1 MKFSNTLMKGS
12 FVLALL
18 VMLTAAVSAQ
28 RTVKGTVTDSETG
41 EGLIGAT
48 VTVVGTTRGANTDV
62 DGNYSVEVPNGAT
75 QLRVAYTGYAEQ
87 VVDLGASNVVDVV
100 MVSGTKLDEVV
111 VVGYGT
117 LKNREI
123 TGSVSSVKSKD
134 FNKGAVND
142 VGALIQGKVPG
153 LVVARAGN
161 DPNGSFN
168 LRLRGLSSASQNTSP
183 LIVIDGVPAASI
195 RQVDPNDIESI
206 DVLKDGS
213 AAAIYG
219 TRASAGVI
227 IITTKKG
234 TAGRASVDYQGSVTM
249 ETIAKKQP
257 LLSSSEFVSLAGG
270 TDLGGNTDWYDE
282 ISQTGVSYINGL
294 NMSGGSNKTTYRV
307 SLNHRDVTGI
317 ARGTGFKQYN
327 ANISLQQKALA
338 DRLTLTV
345 NAGSLTRDA
354 NLGFTEAF
362 RYASVYN
369 PTAPVKS
376 EESTYKP
383 FGGYFQFPGSFDQFN
398 PVAIIEQGVNDERSG
413 NLFGNV
419 KADLTLAPGLT
430 VSAFYNQTRDN
441 VRRFESYQKSAY
453 YRGRNGQGAAG
464 QGQEDRTNELFES
477 TLNYE
482 KGMGKVNF
490 KGLLGYSWQEFARS
504 GYSVGGGNYLLNELA
519 ENNFGAINDFYKGL
533 AIPSSFRD
541 PEHRLIAMFGRVILG
556 YDDTYYLTASLRRE
570 GSSRFGVNNRWGM
583 FPAVSAGV
591 NLNKLFLGE
600 TFDNLKL
607 RAGYGVTGGT
617 PRFGGIS
624 TNRIAP
630 LGQFF
635 FDGGSNSY
643 LLAYGPVGTNAN
655 PNLKWEKKADINVG
669 IDWAVM
675 DYRLSGSLE
684 YYQTNTTDLLY
695 PFNVPVPP
703 NFNPITWL
711 NVGELKNNGIEAA
724 VNYTVLDSEDKGWTT
739 GLTFST
745 YNTELVDL
753 YQSFESVQIANV
765 GAPGLNG
772 EYYTTIAKGEAIG
785 NLVVRDFVRID
796 EAGQYVFRNANGE
809 ETTDPGQAARV
820 IAGNGLPKY
829 DLGWTNS
836 VNIGNFD
843 LQLFVRGVFGHSLA
857 NEYRV
862 FYESLDPDTKTWN
875 KVKTKY
881 FDENLKAKNAPSS
894 FHVEKADFVRIENFT
909 VGYNFKLPEGSWF
922 TKARVFANAQNPFV
936 FTNYSGVDP
945 EVRFADPGASDN
957 GNTPANLAFPDPLA
971 PGIDRRTTYFR
982 SRAFTFGVN
991 FGF

>member
-1 MKFSNTLMKGS
+1 MKFSNTLMKS
-12 FVLALL
+12 SLVVALL

-28 RTVKGTVTDSETG
+28 RTVKGKVTDSETG

-48 VTVVGTTRGANTDV
+48 VTVVGTTRGANTDI

-87 VVDLGASNVVDVV
+87 VLTLGTGNVVDVA

-142 VGALIQGKVPG
+142 VAGLIQGKVPG

-168 LRLRGLSSASQNTSP
+168 LRLRGLSTASQNTSP

-234 TAGRASVDYQGSVTM
+234 AAGRSSVDYQGSVTL
-249 ETIAKKQP
+249 ENIAKQVP
-257 LLSSSEFVSLAGG
+257 IMSADEFVDIAGG
-270 TDLGGNTDWYDE
+270 TDLGGNTNWIDE
-282 ISQTGVSYINGL
+282 VSQTGVSYINSL

-317 ARGTGFKQYN
+317 GRGTGFKQYN
-327 ANISLQQKALA
+327 ANVSLQQKALG
-338 DRLTLTV
+338 DRLTLTA
-345 NAGSLTRDA
+345 NMGSLTRDA
-354 NLGFTEAF
+354 DLGFAEAF
-362 RYASVYN
+362 RYATVYN
-369 PTAPVKS
+369 PTAPVRS
-376 EESTYKP
+376 DEARYAAT
-383 FGGYFQFPGSFDQFN
+383 GGYHQFIGSFDLFN
-398 PVAIIEQGVNDERSG
+398 PVAIIEQGTNKDKIG
-413 NLFGNV
+413 NLFGNI

-430 VSAFYNQTRDN
+430 ISAFYNQTRDN
-441 VRRFESYQKSAY
+441 IRHSEYYNKTAY
-453 YRGRNGQGAAG
+453 FRGRNGQGQAV
-464 QGQEDRTNELFES
+464 QSQEDLLNELFES

-482 KGMGKVNF
+482 KGFGKVNF
-490 KGLLGYSWQEFARS
+490 KGLLGYSWQQFERS
-504 GYSVGGGNYLLNELA
+504 GFGTTAGNTLLDETGL
-519 ENNFGAINDFYKGL
+519 NDFSSFIDYYNGL
-533 AIPSSFRD
+533 AIPTSFRD
-541 PEHRLIAMFGRVILG
+541 PDHRLIAMFGRVILG

-570 GSSRFGVNNRWGM
+570 GSSRFGVNNRWGL

-600 TFDNLKL
+600 TFDNLKF
-607 RAGYGVTGGT
+607 RAGYGVTGGL
-617 PRFGGIS
+617 PREGALSVDRMGS
-624 TNRIAP
+624 
-630 LGQFF
+630 LGSFF
-635 FDGGSNSY
+635 YDNGSY
-643 LLAYGPVGTNAN
+643 RLAYGPVGPNAN
-655 PNLKWEKKADINVG
+655 PNLKWEKKADINIG

-675 DYRLSGSLE
+675 NYRLSGSIE

-703 NFNPITWL
+703 NFSPITWL
-711 NVGELKNNGIEAA
+711 NVGKLKNNGIEASI
-724 VNYTVLDSEDKGWTT
+724 NYNVFDRESKSWTT

-745 YNTELVDL
+745 YNTELVDF
-753 YQSFESVQIANV
+753 YQDFTSIQIANV
-765 GAPGLNG
+765 GAPGLNS
-772 EYYTTIAKGEAIG
+772 EFYTTISKGERIG
-785 NLVVRDFVRID
+785 NLVVRDFVRIS
-796 EAGQYVFRNANGE
+796 EEGKYVYRDANGA
-809 ETTDPGQAARV
+809 ETTDPGKAANV
-820 IAGNGLPKY
+820 VAGNGLPRF

-836 VNIGNFD
+836 LSFGQFD
-843 LQLFVRGVFGHSLA
+843 LQFFLRGVFGHSLA

-862 FYESLDPDTKTWN
+862 FYESLDPGTTTWN

-881 FDENLKAKNAPSS
+881 FDEKLTSANATSS
-894 FHVEKADFVRIENFT
+894 FHVEKADFVRMENIT
-909 VGYNFKLPEGSWF
+909 LGYNVKLQPGAWF
-922 TKARVFANAQNPFV
+922 TKARIFVNAQNPFV
-936 FTNYSGVDP
+936 ITGYSGVDP
-945 EVRFADPGASDN
+945 EVRFGDTGSVDN
-957 GNTPANLAFPDPLA
+957 GGRPGIFADPLA
-971 PGIDRRTTYFR
+971 PGIDRRSTYFR